1 MRIGSED
8 VRGGLE
14 SNNADACTSVPV
26 AARDAFSITLETCN
40 GGGAVRLVGRIL
52 LWPSAQQEW
61 SDLWESGE
69 FGSE

>member
-26 AARDAFSITLETCN
+26 ATRAPNAFSITLENCN

-61 SDLWESGE
+61 SDL
-69 FGSE
+69 